1 MFQLRKYTILEI
13 LAHFEF
19 DVATR
24 LKSWDRLCGSVLWPL
39 FFSIQSLNV
48 QGLGRAAAGPLVL
61 FFSDS

>member
-24 LKSWDRLCGSVLWPL
+24 LKKVGTDCVAVSCGSSSFISSP
-39 FFSIQSLNV
+39 
-48 QGLGRAAAGPLVL
+48 
-61 FFSDS
+61 